1 VISSAWSYRHL
12 VLSLVNR
19 QFRLRYRQSTVGLGW
34 AIVPPLASMGAA
46 TLVFGSVLGV
56 DTGKTNYS
64 LFTLAALIPW
74 QLFASS
80 MVGGVQSV
88 VSGSSMVTKIPF
100 PKVVLPLSTVGLALV
115 DFSLA
120 AVVFIP
126 IAFLLGDGIPPS
138 AVWFPLLILVETVL
152 AAGIVLFASAL
163 NVFARDVRV
172 IVPLLM
178 QLWLLVTPVMYP
190 LPDEEG
196 ALRFFFLA
204 NPMTGLTVSF
214 RDVLIFNRAPNL
226 ELLLPSMIGAVVAFV
241 IGFGYFKAT
250 ERRFADVI

>member
-1 VISSAWSYRHL
+1 VIHSAWSYRHL
-12 VLSLVNR
+12 VLALISR
-19 QFRLRYRQSTVGLGW
+19 QFRLRYRQSTVGIGW

-46 TLVFGSVLGV
+46 TLVFGTVLGV
-56 DTGKTNYS
+56 DTGNTNYS

-80 MVGGVQSV
+80 MVNGVQSV
-88 VSGSSMVTKIPF
+88 VQASSMVTKIPF
-100 PKVVLPLSTVGLALV
+100 PRVVLPLSSVGLALV

-120 AVVFIP
+120 ALIFIP
-126 IAFLLGDGIPPS
+126 VAFLLGNGIPPS
-138 AVWFPLLILVETVL
+138 AVWFPLLILVEVVF

-163 NVFARDVRV
+163 NVFARDARV

-190 LPDEEG
+190 LRDVEG
-196 ALRFFFLA
+196 SLRFFYLA

-214 RDVLIFNRAPNL
+214 RDVLIFNRTPDL
-226 ELLLPSMIGAVVAFV
+226 ELLLPSLVGAVAAFL

>member
-1 VISSAWSYRHL
+1 VIRSAWSYRHL
-12 VLSLVNR
+12 VLSLISR
-19 QFRLRYRQSTVGLGW
+19 QFRLRYRQSTVGIGW
-34 AIVPPLASMGAA
+34 AIVPPLASMGVA

-56 DTGKTNYS
+56 DTGNTNYS

-80 MVGGVQSV
+80 MTTGVNSVVQSA
-88 VSGSSMVTKIPF
+88 SMVTKIPF
-100 PKVVLPLSTVGLALV
+100 PRVVLPLSSVGLALV

-120 AVVFIP
+120 ALIFIP
-126 IAFLLGDGIPPS
+126 FAFLLGDGIPPS
-138 AVWFPLLILVETVL
+138 AVWFPLLILVEIVF

-163 NVFARDVRV
+163 NVFARDARV

-190 LPDEEG
+190 LREVDES
-196 ALRFFFLA
+196 LRFFFLA
-204 NPMTGLTVSF
+204 NPMTGLAVSF
-214 RDVLIFNRAPNL
+214 RQVLIFNTAPNL
-226 ELLLPSMIGAVVAFV
+226 QLLVPSLVGAVAAFL

>member
-1 VISSAWSYRHL
+1 
-12 VLSLVNR
+12 VN
-19 QFRLRYRQSTVGLGW
+19 
-34 AIVPPLASMGAA
+34 
-46 TLVFGSVLGV
+46 
-56 DTGKTNYS
+56 TGNTNYS

-88 VSGSSMVTKIPF
+88 VQGASMVTKIPF
-100 PKVVLPLSTVGLALV
+100 PRVVLPISTVGLALV

-120 AVVFIP
+120 AVIFIP
-126 IAFLLGDGIPPS
+126 FAFLLGDGIPPS
-138 AVWFPLLILVETVL
+138 AVWFPLLILVELVF

-178 QLWLLVTPVMYP
+178 QLWLLLTPVMYP
-190 LPDEEG
+190 LREVKG
-196 ALRFFFLA
+196 ALRSFYLA
-204 NPMTGLTVSF
+204 NPMTGLSVSF
-214 RDVLIFNRAPNL
+214 RDVLIFNKTPDL
-226 ELLLPSMIGAVVAFV
+226 ELLLPSLIGAVAAFV
-241 IGFGYFKAT
+241 IGFGYFRAT